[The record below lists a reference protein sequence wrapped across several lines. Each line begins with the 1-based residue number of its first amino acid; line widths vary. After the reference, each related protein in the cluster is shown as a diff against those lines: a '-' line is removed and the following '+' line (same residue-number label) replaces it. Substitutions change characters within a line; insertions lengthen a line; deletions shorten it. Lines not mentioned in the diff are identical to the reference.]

1 MTIQA
6 LTVQSVTDRSPEP
19 QTRAAHAPAESVT
32 AHTRTYP
39 LNAITLLATALGAI
53 TLWASA
59 SAACAQENRLG
70 RLFYTP
76 DERQKL
82 DQKRGVVAAPASTA
96 PQTVIVN
103 GMVVRQGQA
112 PIHFIDGKESTGAG
126 GGTVQ
131 QQLNRGV
138 PLKTESG
145 QTITAKPGQIVDLA
159 NGRALE
165 TYQLVPG
172 MADITPKD
180 ATPTPEPAIPAAGAA
195 GIAAAKPKPAR
206 SAQPQSR

>member
-1 MTIQA
+1 M
-6 LTVQSVTDRSPEP
+6 TVQTLTTPTLTAPSPVTCAPAVTAVTPVTSVTP
-19 QTRAAHAPAESVT
+19 RAHPVKAF
-32 AHTRTYP
+32 
-39 LNAITLLATALGAI
+39 TLLAAALGAI

-59 SAACAQENRLG
+59 NSAWAQENRLG

-82 DQKRGVVAAPASTA
+82 DKNRGVVAAPASTA

-112 PIHFIDGKESTGAG
+112 PIIFIDGKESTGTG
-126 GGTVQ
+126 GGTAQ

-145 QTITAKPGQIVDLA
+145 QTIAAKPGQIVDLA
-159 NGRALE
+159 NGRAME
-165 TYQLVPG
+165 TYQLIPG
-172 MADITPKD
+172 IADITPKD
-180 ATPTPEPAIPAAGAA
+180 TVPAPESTVPAAGT
-195 GIAAAKPKPAR
+195 AAAKPKPAR

>member
-1 MTIQA
+1 MTTPT
-6 LTVQSVTDRSPEP
+6 LTTPTLTDQSLTARP
-19 QTRAAHAPAESVT
+19 RT
-32 AHTRTYP
+32 AHTVAASVTPRTRCV
-39 LNAITLLATALGAI
+39 NAITFLATALGAI
-53 TLWASA
+53 TLWASS

-76 DERQKL
+76 QERQQL
-82 DQKRGVVAAPASTA
+82 DQRRGVVAAPASAAA

-112 PIHFIDGKESTGAG
+112 PIHFIDGKESTGTG
-126 GGTVQ
+126 GGTAQ

-145 QTITAKPGQIVDLA
+145 QTIAAKPGQIVDLA
-159 NGRALE
+159 NGRAME

-172 MADITPKD
+172 MADITPKN
-180 ATPTPEPAIPAAGAA
+180 AAPAPESAVPAAGAT
-195 GIAAAKPKPAR
+195 GTAAAKPQPAH

>member
-1 MTIQA
+1 MTTPT
-6 LTVQSVTDRSPEP
+6 LTD
-19 QTRAAHAPAESVT
+19 QTLTARPRT
-32 AHTRTYP
+32 AHTVAVVTPHTRCV
-39 LNAITLLATALGAI
+39 NAITFLATALGAI
-53 TLWASA
+53 TLWASS

-76 DERQKL
+76 QERQQL
-82 DQKRGVVAAPASTA
+82 DQRRGVVAAPASTA

-112 PIHFIDGKESTGAG
+112 PIHFIDGKESTGSS
-126 GGTVQ
+126 GGTAQ

-145 QTITAKPGQIVDLA
+145 QTIAAKPGQIVDLA
-159 NGRALE
+159 NGRAME

-172 MADITPKD
+172 MGDITPKD
-180 ATPTPEPAIPAAGAA
+180 ATPTAESAVPAAGTAV
-195 GIAAAKPKPAR
+195 AKPNQTR
-206 SAQPQSR
+206 NAQPKSR